1 MEKIL
6 INIDSRQR
14 DLTLFPQS
22 SYFKIEY
29 NDDLNFRD
37 KQQNIDSKMKYI
49 NNNYVNFNN
58 IDYVSLVTFEFP
70 NNFYIF
76 QNIKNN
82 TSIEVTCVNI
92 DGNPVPNLI
101 PGTKTIYIKEG
112 NYDNDELINNL
123 NLTLNVN
130 KFNIGTINNLGN
142 FETTR
147 GLKFEYDKNLNK
159 YSLVNLEAGYTYSI
173 NITNTSYTYNNLG
186 YMLGFRTNI
195 INLEQN
201 AVNNIF
207 RVTGSSQADIEG
219 EKYFFIKVND
229 YGNIFISPK
238 IQSKALAKIVIN
250 NSKKTYI
257 FDNGSDLVYKTHK
270 FRQPVDIKGLEIEIL
285 DYSGNRA
292 NFDGVDYSL
301 TFEFGMIYD
310 ETIYKRQLN
319 SLNLLPEQS
328 LENNKIV
335 KKYSDKVNN
344 IKSSNEILAPVYDM
358 EPEKVHVQEIISLE
372 EQREEAKKIKKN
384 KFGIQYDNNR
394 FGIQYN
400 NNNNRFGIQ
409 YNNNNNRFGIQYNNN
424 NNRFGIQYNNNNR
437 FGFQY
442 NNNKFGISY

>member
-58 IDYVSLVTFEFP
+58 IDHISLVTFEFP

-76 QNIKNN
+76 ENIKNN
-82 TSIEVTCVNI
+82 TSLEVTCTNT
-92 DGNPVPNLI
+92 DGNPVANLI
-101 PGTKTIYIKEG
+101 PGTKIIYIKEG
-112 NYDNDELINNL
+112 NYDNDELLDNL
-123 NLTLNVN
+123 NLTLNIN
-130 KFNIGTINNLGN
+130 KFNIGTINNLGI

-159 YSLVNLEAGYTYSI
+159 YSLVNLEAGYTFSVD
-173 NITNTSYTYNNLG
+173 ITNTNYTYNLG

-201 AVNNIF
+201 AVNKIF

-229 YGNIFISPK
+229 YGHIFISPK

-250 NSKKTYI
+250 NSKKSYI
-257 FDNGSDLVYKTHK
+257 FDNASDLVYKTHK

-301 TFEFGMIYD
+301 TFEMGMIYD
-310 ETIYKRQLN
+310 ETIYSKQLK
-319 SLNLLPEQS
+319 SLNLIPDHPIQ
-328 LENNKIV
+328 NNKIV
-335 KKYSDKVNN
+335 KKYSDNLYNN
-344 IKSSNEILAPVYDM
+344 KTSHEILAPVYET
-358 EPEKVHVQEIISLE
+358 EPEMVQVQEIVSLE
-372 EQREEAKKIKKN
+372 DQRAEGKKQKNN
-384 KFGIQYDNNR
+384 KFGFQYD
-394 FGIQYN
+394 

-409 YNNNNNRFGIQYNNN
+409 YNNRFGIQYNSNNRFGIQYNS
-424 NNRFGIQYNNNNR
+424 NNR

-442 NNNKFGISY
+442 NNYNNKFGIRY